1 MGRKSIKELRR
12 KEIVKAFYKVAQK
25 EGLENASIAK
35 VARQLDINPS
45 LVMHY
50 YNTKDTLIDGLI
62 DYILERY
69 RYIYKPEKR
78 ITDRAERLEKIID
91 NLFSR
96 KWGTLF
102 DDSVFYSCYALIFR
116 NEKIRQR
123 FKKLHDSL
131 RTFLA
136 EEFREA
142 MEDGTIEIEDPVAA
156 ADMVF
161 ILVEGAY
168 YYLGLSE
175 DKNEEKLAVYKNE
188 VLLRLKL
195 KVNHAERSTTVAKDT
210 NSSRPVVSPYKV
222 DI

>member
-50 YNTKDTLIDGLI
+50 YNTKDALIDGLI

>member
-50 YNTKDTLIDGLI
+50 YNTKDALIDGLI

-210 NSSRPVVSPYKV
+210 KSSRPVVSPYKV